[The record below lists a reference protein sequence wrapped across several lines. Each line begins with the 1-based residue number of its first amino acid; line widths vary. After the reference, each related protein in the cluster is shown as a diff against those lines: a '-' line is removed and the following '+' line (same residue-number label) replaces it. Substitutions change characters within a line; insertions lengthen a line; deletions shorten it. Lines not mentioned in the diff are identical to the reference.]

1 MYYMHYVLSLYG
13 KEQYGYSANVLFYII
28 LFIYIQK
35 IRSHTWEEPAVV
47 SLVAA
52 PGGLLKTRQQPQRS
66 CLVRNHASKIDDV
79 NAVLALPEMKS

>member
-1 MYYMHYVLSLYG
+1 MAGSLPPAQAWHRARALSAFG
-13 KEQYGYSANVLFYII
+13 
-28 LFIYIQK
+28 
-35 IRSHTWEEPAVV
+35 EEPAVV

>member
-1 MYYMHYVLSLYG
+1 MAGSLPPAQAWHRAHALSAFG
-13 KEQYGYSANVLFYII
+13 
-28 LFIYIQK
+28 
-35 IRSHTWEEPAVV
+35 EEPAVV